1 MAIGACD
8 PCGCAFE
15 ECECL
20 ERGDRII
27 TEFHEPRT
35 PEWALT
41 HRLFLVGDRWSS
53 KPSFRMQP

>member
-20 ERGDRII
+20 ERGESFFD
-27 TEFHEPRT
+27 EVHPPRM
-35 PEWALT
+35 PLWALG
-41 HRLFLVGDRWSS
+41 RLFLVGDRWSS